1 MQRGTEDAAAERDM
15 QQKSTPSEDGGE
27 VGSGLVLGWVWELA
41 EDKVLGMEL
50 GCVSGLSCA
59 CTNGEGVCCV
69 HGADVEGR

>member
-1 MQRGTEDAAAERDM
+1 M
-15 QQKSTPSEDGGE
+15 
-27 VGSGLVLGWVWELA
+27 LGWVWELA

-50 GCVSGLSCA
+50 GCVSGLGCA